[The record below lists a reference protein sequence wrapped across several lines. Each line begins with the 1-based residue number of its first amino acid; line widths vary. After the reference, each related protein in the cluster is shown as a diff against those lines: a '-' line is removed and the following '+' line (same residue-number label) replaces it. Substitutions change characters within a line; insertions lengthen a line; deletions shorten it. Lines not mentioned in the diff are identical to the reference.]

1 MTGSAFAE
9 LFTSDL
15 AAEVRGEFEERVG
28 FGLSSKDATVHVV
41 ARFGSLLSDPNDGPV
56 VIVCLAALQFEAGGL
71 FQSFRDAAI
80 ELIDTREA
88 QRAWKCFD
96 HEAGQQRRA
105 VLDRLATALRGAN
118 VISDADEER

>member
-1 MTGSAFAE
+1 MAGSAFAE
-9 LFTSDL
+9 LFSSDL
-15 AAEVRGEFEERVG
+15 AAEIRGEFDERIG

-41 ARFGSLLSDPNDGPV
+41 ARFGSVMTDPNDGPV

-96 HEAGQQRRA
+96 HEAGMQRRA
-105 VLDRLATALRGAN
+105 VLDRLATALR
-118 VISDADEER
+118 DAPVVADDQAE